1 MCTLHCVTYI
11 WYSRPVT
18 ARVTGGS
25 IFVRELQ
32 ILTIREKASETKAR
46 DHFFK
51 KTMKNYDFAKTRIYI
66 FHCFLFWHP
75 EKQRKYFDSRVRMSF
90 FPVIAPI
97 QPDFWHISPS
107 YFLCHL
113 HLENTPKPLVTQ
125 RFAILTIFAKM

>member
-51 KTMKNYDFAKTRIYI
+51 KTMKNYDFTKTRIYI
-66 FHCFLFWHP
+66 FHCFLF
-75 EKQRKYFDSRVRMSF
+75 
-90 FPVIAPI
+90 
-97 QPDFWHISPS
+97 
-107 YFLCHL
+107 
-113 HLENTPKPLVTQ
+113 
-125 RFAILTIFAKM
+125 